1 MKEREISLIDL
12 MIDILLHWRG
22 IIIAMLLG
30 GILMGAV
37 GFARANA
44 AMQVQLEQQRQEQQH
59 QEQQHQEQMASEQ
72 GGNEE
77 DYLRNQLTET
87 QLANVSTVLTYKKL
101 YEEHLEYLQ
110 NSELMKIDPMRV
122 ARAEFTFRISSEDME
137 QTNNLQ
143 SIYRNLLTGSG
154 LYEWLADEKDMPAS
168 VNELISLDISTVYA
182 NGNMLL
188 AQDTLGVTLSYAEE
202 EGCKELKELV
212 WEYLQSK
219 QKELA
224 LTVGEHQLVLL
235 DDSFSYVTDVNLLDK
250 QRSYAANVV
259 SYQTAYAKAADA
271 LEEKEKQYYELM
283 LLKQGDV
290 VETTLMEE
298 EKEASQT
305 TSAKT
310 MNRADI
316 ISSAIKYL
324 ILGMLLAAFLCAFV
338 LFLQYIMNNR
348 LRSLDS
354 MAEIYKVPQLGS
366 IPQAMEKKRFM
377 GIIDK
382 WLVNLRN
389 RGRRIFT
396 PQEALVL
403 AATAVKIAAQ
413 KHDTSQVAVIGC
425 DIKGATLSYVQQLKE
440 NLAKDGVDLTLLNN
454 ILYDAEAMECLAGTH
469 AAILLETC
477 GSTLYTEVEQE
488 LELLMRQEIVILGGI
503 LVEG

>member
-22 IIIAMLLG
+22 IIIAMLVG
-30 GILMGAV
+30 GILAGAI
-37 GFARANA
+37 GFVRANT
-44 AMQVQLEQQRQEQQH
+44 AMQVQLEQQH

-72 GGNEE
+72 GGSEE

-101 YEEHLEYLQ
+101 YEEYLEYLQ
-110 NSELMKIDPMRV
+110 NSELMKMDPMRV

-182 NGNMLL
+182 NGNILL

-250 QRSYAANVV
+250 QRSYAANIV
-259 SYQTAYAKAADA
+259 SYQTTYAKAADA

-283 LLKQGDV
+283 LLKQGDA
-290 VETTLMEE
+290 VETALMED
-298 EKEASQT
+298 EKESFQT
-305 TSAKT
+305 TSVVT

-316 ISSAIKYL
+316 ISSAVKYL
-324 ILGMLLAAFLCAFV
+324 ILGMLLAAFLYVFMIFV
-338 LFLQYIMNNR
+338 QYIMSSK
-348 LRSLDS
+348 LRITDNITD
-354 MAEIYKVPQLGS
+354 IYSIPQLGS
-366 IPQAMEKKRFM
+366 IPSENVKNRFL
-377 GIIDK
+377 GIVDK
-382 WLVNLRN
+382 WLLKLRN
-389 RGRRIFT
+389 HRKRIFT

-403 AATAVKIAAQ
+403 ATTAVKIAAQ
-413 KHDTSQVAVIGC
+413 KNSITQMAVIGC
-425 DIKGATLSYVQQLKE
+425 DMKEEVLNYAQQLKAS
-440 NLAKDGVDLTLLNN
+440 LAKDGVDLILLNN
-454 ILYDAEAMECLAGTH
+454 ILYDAEAMERLSNVP
-469 AAILLETC
+469 AAILMETT
-477 GSTLYTEVEQE
+477 GSTLYAEVEQE
-488 LELLMRQEIVILGGI
+488 LIVLKRQEILILGGI
-503 LVEG
+503 MIEG